1 MVEFKI
7 ELEESIVQ
15 AFGYKE
21 VEQYLQDFVKKMLL
35 NAAGQDILEDLKT
48 TDFQNDKEWQKVLK
62 KYYLFKPLFLQT
74 FIQGFI
80 SC

>member
-48 TDFQNDKEWQKVLK
+48 TDFQNDKEWQTARHLAWQQEKH
-62 KYYLFKPLFLQT
+62 KYITQK
-74 FIQGFI
+74 
-80 SC
+80 